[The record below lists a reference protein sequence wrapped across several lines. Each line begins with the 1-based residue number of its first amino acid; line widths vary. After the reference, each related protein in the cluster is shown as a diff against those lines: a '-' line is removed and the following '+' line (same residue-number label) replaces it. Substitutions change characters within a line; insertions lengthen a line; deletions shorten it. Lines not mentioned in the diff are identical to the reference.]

1 MATAKTQTEVF
12 NRLIVDVA
20 NGTETIVE
28 MTAEEIAEMRQREA
42 EQIAAQS
49 AAAAKAAARQ
59 SALAKLAELGL
70 TEEEI
75 AAL

>member
-1 MATAKTQTEVF
+1 MATAKTQIFTE
-12 NRLIVDVA
+12 LIID
-20 NGTETIVE
+20 GETGEQIIRE
-28 MTAEEIAEMRQREA
+28 LTAEEISQRQSEA
-42 EQIAAQS
+42 VAIQTAQ
-49 AAAAKAAARQ
+49 AAKAAARQ